1 MYLEFRTYSK
11 QGLKLASSAHPVV
24 SSPSPEMRT
33 WRGVFTSTSDRAARK
48 YFLNGKEGSEIEP
61 EDNIIYIPLTAWP
74 FLIIQFQLHRV
85 NISNPAEPLLA
96 TQVSFEETACEAE

>member
-33 WRGVFTSTSDRAARK
+33 WRGVFTSTSNRAARK

-61 EDNIIYIPLTAWP
+61 EDN
-74 FLIIQFQLHRV
+74 IIQFQLHRV